1 MKWNLRSALDR
12 VLVRESLVPNE
23 ELSEQTKRI
32 FIDFVQMESFA
43 DDPLILADGDGIYVI
58 DVDGKR
64 YIDGL
69 SGVMVCNL
77 GYKNKRIV
85 DAITDQLQHLHFSMP
100 MYSTN
105 EPALEL
111 AQRLIDITPPQ
122 FNTMK
127 LLSGGSEV
135 TEAAMKISRQYHRQ
149 TGKPHKYKVISR
161 YWSYHGGTMGSL
173 AASGGASR
181 KQFYEPY
188 GTGYIHVPPPFC
200 YRCPYGLEYPSCEV
214 ACASVV
220 EEFIKGEG
228 PDTVAA
234 FIAEPVIVSGDGFVV
249 PPDEYFPK
257 IREICDRYDVL
268 LIYDEI
274 ITGFGRLGA
283 MWGAE
288 TVGAWPDII
297 AAGKGMSAGYY
308 PLSAVLLSD
317 RVAQAFSGDDADL
330 VQYHAGHTY
339 GGNPVAGAAGI
350 AAIDQLV
357 EGDYPAKVR
366 ELGAYLMDKLDGLK
380 EKHPVIG
387 QVTGKGLLIGI
398 EYVRNRETHESFS
411 DEIAF
416 SKKVDLACRRRGLV
430 TRPSTHVQVLAPP
443 FITTRAQLDEIVSII
458 DVSIE
463 ETTRTYA
470 PELAATAGAA
480 AS

>member
-1 MKWNLRSALDR
+1 MSNDDLAG
-12 VLVRESLVPNE
+12 E
-23 ELSEQTKRI
+23 TKRI
-32 FIDFVQMESFA
+32 FIDFMQMKAFG
-43 DDPLILADGDGIYVI
+43 DDPLILAEGDGIYVT
-58 DVDGKR
+58 DVNGTR

-69 SGVMVCNL
+69 SGVMTCNL
-77 GYKNKRIV
+77 GYKNRVII
-85 DAITDQLQHLHFSMP
+85 DAISRQLERLHFSMP
-100 MYSTN
+100 MYATN

-111 AQRLIDITPPQ
+111 AGRINDITPPQ
-122 FNTMK
+122 FNTVK

-135 TEAAMKISRQYHRQ
+135 TESAMKIARQYHRQ
-149 TGKPHKYKVISR
+149 TGKPHKYKVLSR

-188 GTGYIHVPPPFC
+188 GAGYVHVPPPFC

-214 ACASVV
+214 ACATAI
-220 EEFIKGEG
+220 EQFIKGEG

-234 FIAEPVIVSGDGFVV
+234 VIAEPVIVSGDGFVV
-249 PPDEYFPK
+249 APDGYFP
-257 IREICDRYDVL
+257 ILREICDRYDIL

-274 ITGFGRLGA
+274 ITGFGRLGT
-283 MWGAE
+283 MWGGEA
-288 TVGAWPDII
+288 VGAWPDII

-308 PLSAVLLSD
+308 PLSVVVLAD
-317 RVAQAFSGDDADL
+317 KVAAAFWGDPEED

-357 EGDYPAKVR
+357 QNDYPNRVY
-366 ELGAYLMDKLDGLK
+366 ELGKLLMAKLEELK
-380 EKHPVIG
+380 DSHAVIG

-398 EYVRNRETHESFS
+398 EYVRDRTTHEPFP
-411 DEIAF
+411 EALAF
-416 SKKVDLACRRRGLV
+416 AKKVDLACRKRGLV

-443 FITTRAQLDEIVSII
+443 FITTPGQLDDIVSII
-458 DVSIE
+458 DEAIE

-470 PELAATAGAA
+470 PEFATAAV
-480 AS
+480 S